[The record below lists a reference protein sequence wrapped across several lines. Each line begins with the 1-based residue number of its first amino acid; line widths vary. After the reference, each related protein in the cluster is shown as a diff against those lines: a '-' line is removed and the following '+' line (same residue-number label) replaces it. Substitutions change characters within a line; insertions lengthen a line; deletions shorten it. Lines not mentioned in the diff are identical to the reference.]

1 MFSLFIRLLKL
12 PTDDLGLS
20 AQRRVVLS
28 SRLMVLII
36 VVTLVFYA
44 VDKIINSNVTD
55 IIFAFLI
62 GASTI
67 MLLLNA
73 WGFYRAAKIIGLS
86 IFNVILYNVS
96 ASEPSATAVNLH
108 LFTSGFIALI
118 LFGYEDRKLGIGFA
132 IFSFSL
138 YFLSYFHSFS
148 FLGGRAFTPTQTNI
162 FFFLNVSI
170 FAIVN
175 IYLISMILRLNFT
188 VEERLF
194 VKNIKLNEMDL
205 LKSRF
210 FANIS
215 HEFRTPLSLILGPI
229 EDKLNASS
237 LALADKEDLKMVK
250 RNANRLLDLV
260 NQLLDLS
267 KLEAGKLELQL
278 TEGNLDEFIR
288 IQVASFDSLAE
299 SKQIRFSKHIS
310 NLGGRVCFDADK
322 LDKIISNILLNAFK
336 FTLPGGSVVLGMHTS
351 PTSELLLTVTDTS
364 KGIPYEDQSLVFSP
378 FYQSKHTTDDG
389 QIGTGLGLSLVNEL
403 VKLYGG
409 QINLASQPDVGT
421 TISVVIPAKNKINA
435 SKDKGII
442 PPSSTNYPRFDTE
455 IVSEEEPIEDLHPDS
470 ILVVEDNPDLR
481 NFIAAGFKNQF
492 TVFIAKDGAEGLSLA
507 LEHIPNLIISDVMM
521 PTMDGIELT
530 DKIKSDERTSH
541 IPVVLLTAK
550 ADAESRMQG
559 YKTGADDYLA
569 KPFSTEELHVR
580 VANLIEQR
588 KKLAVKF
595 REGLTK
601 HVPMPEQPAIVHEP
615 SLDEK
620 FVKRAKEI
628 VEENI
633 NASGFGVE
641 KLADEMHLSRAQLF
655 RKFKAL
661 IETSPIEF
669 INDIRLNRAAE
680 MIRNKE
686 DTLAQISYAVG
697 YNEQSYFAK
706 RFRKKFG
713 VSPSEYAD
721 L

>member
-1 MFSLFIRLLKL
+1 M
-12 PTDDLGLS
+12 
-20 AQRRVVLS
+20 
-28 SRLMVLII
+28 
-36 VVTLVFYA
+36 VVTLIFYV
-44 VDKIINSNVTD
+44 VDKIINSNVRD
-55 IIFAFLI
+55 IIFINLI
-62 GASTI
+62 GASLS

-73 WGFYRAAKIIGLS
+73 WGFYRAAKITGLS

-138 YFLSYFHSFS
+138 YFLSYFHAFS
-148 FLGGRAFTPTQTNI
+148 FLGGRTFTPAQTNI

-170 FAIVN
+170 FTIVN

-194 VKNIKLNEMDL
+194 FKNTKLKETDL

-237 LALADKEDLKMVK
+237 LATADKEDLKMVK

-288 IQVASFDSLAE
+288 LQVASFDSLAE
-299 SKQIRFSKHIS
+299 SKQIRFSKNIS
-310 NLGGRVCFDADK
+310 NLGEHVCFDADK

-336 FTLPGGSVVLGMHTS
+336 FTMPGGSVVLGINTS
-351 PTSELLLTVTDTS
+351 PASELLLTVTDTS
-364 KGIPYEDQSLVFSP
+364 KGIPHEDQALVFSP
-378 FYQSKHTTDDG
+378 FYQSKQTTDDG
-389 QIGTGLGLSLVNEL
+389 QIGTGLGLSLVSEL

-409 QINLASQPDVGT
+409 QISLASQPDVGT
-421 TISVVIPAKNKINA
+421 TISVIIPADYKINESENKA
-435 SKDKGII
+435 TTHPI
-442 PPSSTNYPRFDTE
+442 PTHHHSRFDAEITIEEDPTE
-455 IVSEEEPIEDLHPDS
+455 ELHPDS

-481 NFIAAGFKNQF
+481 NFIASGFKSQF
-492 TVFIAKDGAEGLSLA
+492 TVFTAKDGAEGLSLA

-588 KKLAVKF
+588 KKLAAKF

-601 HVPMPEQPAIVHEP
+601 QTPLPEQPTTVHEP

-620 FVKRAKEI
+620 FMKRAKEI

-721 L
+721 S